1 MVIDGAA
8 FTVRLSCVELLPK
21 ALVAVTVKVATP
33 GVVGVPLMTPVEA
46 FNVSPAVSEP
56 PVTAQVIGVL
66 PEAVSVWE

>member
-1 MVIDGAA
+1 MIDGAA

-46 FNVSPAVSEP
+46 FKVSPAGSVP
-56 PVTAQVIGVL
+56 LVTAHVIGAL
-66 PEAVSVWE
+66 PEALRVWE